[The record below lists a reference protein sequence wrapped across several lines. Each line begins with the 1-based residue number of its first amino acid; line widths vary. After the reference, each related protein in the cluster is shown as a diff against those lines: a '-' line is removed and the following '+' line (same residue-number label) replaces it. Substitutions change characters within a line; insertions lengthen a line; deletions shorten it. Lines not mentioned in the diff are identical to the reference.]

1 MLFDGFEPELENC
14 PPNKMA
20 AFLGTSLALGSVES
34 QDHCQGALY
43 CRLASCEACFT
54 PV

>member
-20 AFLGTSLALGSVES
+20 AFLGTTLALGSLNHKTTVREP
-34 QDHCQGALY
+34 